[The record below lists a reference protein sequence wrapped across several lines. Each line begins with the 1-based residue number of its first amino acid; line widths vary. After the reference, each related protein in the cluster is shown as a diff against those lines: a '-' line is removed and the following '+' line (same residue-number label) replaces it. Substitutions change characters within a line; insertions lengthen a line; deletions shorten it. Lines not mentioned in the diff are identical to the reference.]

1 MPKKK
6 DLEETDPLGKTIHF
20 QTHHVVY
27 NIYTYLKKRKLDPS
41 TYEHIND
48 INLVNTISDMTGLSR
63 SSVSRTIRKGNTMKL
78 ETSKICFRPQE
89 DKKHVRKK
97 RIAVDKTTEGIIRRK
112 VIQYYNLKNEVP
124 SIRKLNSILKEE
136 NILQCSN
143 EYLRQLLHKLGFTNS
158 EKHSE
163 VLTER
168 EELVARRLS
177 YLQAMKQYRAQNKS
191 IFFFNDTSC
200 WADYEDTHYNINTL
214 PIFIVVHFSG
224 SRGFTDSQTI
234 KMKCKSSDQYETFK
248 HFEIYDWVKDSV
260 LPKMPHGSVVVM
272 NTPNSE
278 PGESEEKLSTASTR
292 GDMQVWLSR
301 HFIPFKE
308 TDTKEKLYQKIVDHR
323 ERMETSIEKLLKEHF
338 HEVLYLP
345 GNMPDLN
352 PTLLV
357 WDNMKGCTEKTLPKT
372 LFSEYPSEKW
382 HKYFEEVK
390 DNEQEYYK
398 HDMKIDGTASMCN
411 PQTNQEIKREKFD
424 VEVEFDL
431 DDLIKSK
438 NPDTHSMDWKI

>member
-1 MPKKK
+1 MPRKK
-6 DLEETDPLGKTIHF
+6 DLEETDSLRKSIHF
-20 QTHHVVY
+20 QTRHVIY
-27 NIYTYLKKRKLDPS
+27 NIYTYLKNRKLDPS
-41 TYEHIND
+41 TYEHLND

-63 SSVSRTIRKGNTMKL
+63 SSVSRTIRKGNIMKL
-78 ETSKICFRPQE
+78 EYSKICFRPQE

-124 SIRKLNSILKEE
+124 SIRKLNTILKEE
-136 NILQCSN
+136 KILQCSN

-168 EELVARRLS
+168 EDLVARRLS
-177 YLQAMKQYRAQNKS
+177 YLQSIQQYRAQNKS

-200 WADYEDTHYNINTL
+200 WADYEHTHYNINTL
-214 PIFIVVHFSG
+214 PTFIVVHFSG
-224 SRGFTDSQTI
+224 SIGFTDSQI
-234 KMKCKSSDQYETFK
+234 VKLKCKSSDQNENFK
-248 HFEIYDWVKDSV
+248 HFVIYDWVKDAV
-260 LPKMPHGSVVVM
+260 LPKMPHESVVVM
-272 NTPNSE
+272 NTPNSQ
-278 PGESEEKLSTASTR
+278 PGESDEKLSTASTR

-308 TDTKEKLYQKIVDHR
+308 TDTKEKLYQKIIDHR

-345 GNMPDLN
+345 GNVPDLN
-352 PTLLV
+352 PTLIV
-357 WDNMKGCTEKTLPKT
+357 WDNMKGCADKTLPKT
-372 LFSEYPSEKW
+372 LFSQYTPEKW
-382 HKYFEEVK
+382 HKCFEVVK
-390 DNEQEYYK
+390 DNEQEYYW
-398 HDMKIDGTASMCN
+398 HDMKMDEAAPICEM
-411 PQTNQEIKREKFD
+411 QTIQGIKKEKFN

-431 DDLIKSK
+431 GDLINSK
-438 NPDTHSMDWKI
+438 NSDSHSMD

>member
-1 MPKKK
+1 MPRKK
-6 DLEETDPLGKTIHF
+6 DSEEADPLGKSIHF
-20 QTHHVVY
+20 QTRHVVY
-27 NIYTYLKKRKLDPS
+27 NIYTYLKARKLDPS
-41 TYEHIND
+41 TYEHQND
-48 INLVNTISDMTGLSR
+48 INLVNTISAMTGLSR
-63 SSVSRTIRKGNTMKL
+63 SSVSRTIRKGNCMKM
-78 ETSKICFRPQE
+78 ESSKICFKPQE

-168 EELVARRLS
+168 EDLVARRLS
-177 YLQAMKQYRAQNKS
+177 YLQAIKQYRTQNKS

-224 SRGFTDSQTI
+224 SIGFTDSQI
-234 KMKCKSSDQYETFK
+234 VKLKCKPQDQDESFK

-260 LPKMPHGSVVVM
+260 LSKMPHESVVVM

-292 GDMQVWLSR
+292 GDMQVWLTR

-308 TDTKEKLYQKIVDHR
+308 TDTKEKLYQKVVDHR
-323 ERMETSIEKLLKEHF
+323 ERMETSIEKLLKEYCHD
-338 HEVLYLP
+338 VLYLP
-345 GNMPDLN
+345 GNVPDLN
-352 PTLLV
+352 PTLLA

-372 LFSEYPSEKW
+372 LFSQYPPEKW
-382 HKYFEEVK
+382 HKCFEEVK
-390 DNEQEYYK
+390 DNEQEYYW
-398 HDMKIDGTASMCN
+398 HDMKMDGAAPIRDQQN
-411 PQTNQEIKREKFD
+411 IQEIKKEKFD
-424 VEVEFDL
+424 GEVEFDL
-431 DDLIKSK
+431 DDLINSK
-438 NPDTHSMDWKI
+438 NSDTHSMDWKN

>member
-1 MPKKK
+1 MPRKK
-6 DLEETDPLGKTIHF
+6 DPEDTDPLGKSIHF
-20 QTHHVVY
+20 QTRHVVY

-48 INLVNTISDMTGLSR
+48 INLVNTISAMTGLSR

-78 ETSKICFRPQE
+78 ESSQICFRPQE
-89 DKKHVRKK
+89 DKKHIRKK
-97 RIAVDKTTEGIIRRK
+97 RIAVDKTTEGTIRRK

-158 EKHSE
+158 EKQSE

-168 EELVARRLS
+168 EDLVARRLS
-177 YLQAMKQYRAQNKS
+177 YLQAIKQYRAQKKS

-224 SRGFTDSQTI
+224 SIGFSDSQI
-234 KMKCKSSDQYETFK
+234 VKMKCKPTDQDESFK

-260 LPKMPHGSVVVM
+260 LPKMPPESVVVM

-292 GDMQVWLSR
+292 GDMQAWLTR
-301 HFIPFKE
+301 HFIPFKA
-308 TDTKEKLYQKIVDHR
+308 TDTKEKLYQKILDHR

-352 PTLLV
+352 PALLV
-357 WDNMKGCTEKTLPKT
+357 WDNMKDCTEKTLPKT
-372 LFSEYPSEKW
+372 LFSQYPPEKW
-382 HKYFEEVK
+382 HNCFEEVK
-390 DNEQEYYK
+390 ENEQEYYR
-398 HDMKIDGTASMCN
+398 HDMKMDRTAPVCDL
-411 PQTNQEIKREKFD
+411 QTAQEIKKEKFD

-438 NPDTHSMDWKI
+438 KSDTHSMDWKN